1 MQKKDAEINSKE
13 AFTLSPHDGSFRL
26 CPGRALGTYF
36 KWYSAYIHGDLF
48 LNLSQVLNHVSS
60 PCIELS
66 EICMIETSMRTSS
79 ITVMD
84 VRKAAPTPLK
94 LSKSLVLLALFHL
107 QWSRK
112 GVFQNYLISRMVFA
126 ARCFISGSATGSC
139 FTRVEEEGIYGPLL
153 LGVVT
158 LQDMV

>member
-1 MQKKDAEINSKE
+1 MQKKDAEINSRE
-13 AFTLSPHDGSFRL
+13 AFTLSPHDGLFRL
-26 CPGRALGTYF
+26 CPGRALETYF
-36 KWYSAYIHGDLF
+36 KCYSAYIHGDLF

-60 PCIELS
+60 PCVELS

-94 LSKSLVLLALFHL
+94 LSKSLILLALFHL
-107 QWSRK
+107 RWTRK

-126 ARCFISGSATGSC
+126 ARCFISGSATGHR
-139 FTRVEEEGIYGPLL
+139 FTGVEEEGIYGLLL

-158 LQDMV
+158 LQDVV